1 MKQKKFKIPP
11 HLAAEI
17 VRRAAELPPVAKM
30 SGDKPIYRSCIVKG
44 TEVTAED
51 LKPGTPIHP
60 NLSYKI
66 NRLVYE
72 NHAENI
78 VKGIQASGKQDFL
91 DDYCAGVMAM
101 HNNLKAQVD
110 ARNSFKTKLLIFLY
124 KLTSMSWLKKKS
136 SN

>member
-1 MKQKKFKIPP
+1 MKKPKFKITFA
-11 HLAAEI
+11 LSDEI
-17 VRRAAELPPVAKM
+17 IKRASQLPPVAKM
-30 SGDKPIYRSCIVKG
+30 SGGHPVYRSVVVPG
-44 TEVTAED
+44 TQVTKDD
-51 LKPGTPIHP
+51 LKPGTPLNP
-60 NLSYKI
+60 NLHYKI

-110 ARNSFKTKLLIFLY
+110 ARNSFKTKLLILLY
-124 KLTSMSWLKKKS
+124 KLTSLSWLKKKS